1 MAGREIFDR
10 IRDGAAERA
19 AGFVAAM
26 RAGTP
31 PFAPFEWLLAGRYL
45 RARRRGGGVSVVA
58 FFSVLGIALG
68 VATLIIVLSV
78 MNGFRAELLSKII
91 GINGHLFATP
101 IDRSFNDWQDLSD
114 RLGKVAGVKAA
125 VPLVEGQAFASSQ
138 YGGSGVLVRG
148 VRAQDLDTL
157 AAVTTSI
164 RGGTLEGFDD
174 GTGVLIGKRLAD
186 SLGLQAGDTI
196 TLSTPKG
203 ASTPF
208 GTAPRTKSYLV
219 KGVFEVGM
227 TEFDQ
232 TFVFMPLAE
241 AQTFFN
247 RDGDVSLIEI
257 YVEDP
262 DHVGD
267 MREPLEMAAER
278 PLLLTDWRQRNR
290 TFFGALEVERNVMFL
305 ILSLIVVVATLNII
319 SGLILLV
326 RDKSSDIAILRTM
339 GATPGTVMR
348 VFLINGA
355 LIGVVGTLSGLGLG
369 ILITL
374 NIKPIQ
380 RFLFPGAWD
389 PTVRF
394 LAEIPAEMNPREIT
408 AVVLTTLLLSL
419 AATLYPSW
427 RAARLDPV
435 QALRYG

>member
-1 MAGREIFDR
+1 M
-10 IRDGAAERA
+10 
-19 AGFVAAM
+19 
-26 RAGTP
+26 
-31 PFAPFEWLLAGRYL
+31 

-78 MNGFRAELLSKII
+78 MNGFRTELLSKIV
-91 GINGHLFATP
+91 GINGHVFVTP
-101 IDRSFNDWQDLSD
+101 IDKLFTDYVDLSD
-114 RLGKVAGVKAA
+114 RLSKVAGVRSAI
-125 VPLVEGQAFASSQ
+125 PLVEGQAFASSP

-148 VRAQDLDTL
+148 IRGEDIGSIGSIAKT
-157 AAVTTSI
+157 I
-164 RGGTLEGFDD
+164 RGGTLDGFDD
-174 GTGVLIGKRLAD
+174 GTGVAIGRRLAE
-186 SLGLQAGDTI
+186 SLGVQAGDQI

-203 ASTPF
+203 ATTPF
-208 GTAPRTKSYLV
+208 GTAPRTKAYTV
-219 KGVFEVGM
+219 KAIFEIGM
-227 TEFDQ
+227 TEFDA

-241 AQTFFN
+241 SQAFFN
-247 RDGDVSLIEI
+247 RDSDVSLIEV
-257 YVEDP
+257 YLDNADAVAQLRP
-262 DHVGD
+262 D
-267 MREPLEMAAER
+267 LEMAAER
-278 PLLLTDWRQRNR
+278 PVLLTDWRQRNR

-305 ILSLIVVVATLNII
+305 ILSLIVVVATLNIV

-355 LIGVVGTLSGLGLG
+355 LIGVVGTLSGLALG
-369 ILITL
+369 VLITL

-380 RFLFPGAWD
+380 RVLFPSAWD

-394 LAEIPAEMNPREIT
+394 LAEIPAEMNSSEIT
-408 AVVLTTLLLSL
+408 VVVLTSIALSL
-419 AATLYPSW
+419 VATLYPSW

>member
-1 MAGREIFDR
+1 MAVSATGMIGRFR
-10 IRDGAAERA
+10 GKGATA
-19 AGFVAAM
+19 
-26 RAGTP
+26 
-31 PFAPFEWLLAGRYL
+31 PFAGFEWLIAGRYL

-68 VATLIIVLSV
+68 VGTLIIVLSV
-78 MNGFRAELLSKII
+78 MNGFRTELLSKIV
-91 GINGHLFATP
+91 GINGHVFVTP
-101 IDRSFNDWQDLSD
+101 IDKLFTDYTDLSD
-114 RLGKVAGVKAA
+114 RLSKVAGVRAA
-125 VPLVEGQAFASSQ
+125 IPLVEGQAFASSP

-148 VRAQDLDTL
+148 VKGEDLDKI
-157 AAVTTSI
+157 AAISKNV

-174 GTGVLIGKRLAD
+174 GSGVAIGRRLAD
-186 SLGLQAGDTI
+186 TLGLQAGDQI

-203 ASTPF
+203 ATTPF
-208 GTAPRTKSYLV
+208 GTAPRTKTYAV
-219 KGVFEVGM
+219 KAIFEIGM
-227 TEFDQ
+227 TEFDS
-232 TFVFMPLAE
+232 TFVFMPLGE
-241 AQTFFN
+241 AQAFFN

-257 YVEDP
+257 YVDKP
-262 DHVGD
+262 DFVAE

-278 PLLLTDWRQRNR
+278 PVLLTDWRQRNR

-355 LIGVVGTLSGLGLG
+355 LIGIVGTLAGLALG
-369 ILITL
+369 IVVTL

-380 RFLFPGAWD
+380 RVLFPGAWD

-394 LAEIPAEMNPREIT
+394 LAEIPAEMNPTEIT
-408 AVVLTTLLLSL
+408 VVVLTSFALCLV
-419 AATLYPSW
+419 ATLYPSW

>member
-1 MAGREIFDR
+1 
-10 IRDGAAERA
+10 
-19 AGFVAAM
+19 
-26 RAGTP
+26 
-31 PFAPFEWLLAGRYL
+31 
-45 RARRRGGGVSVVA
+45 
-58 FFSVLGIALG
+58 
-68 VATLIIVLSV
+68 
-78 MNGFRAELLSKII
+78 
-91 GINGHLFATP
+91 
-101 IDRSFNDWQDLSD
+101 
-114 RLGKVAGVKAA
+114 
-125 VPLVEGQAFASSQ
+125 
-138 YGGSGVLVRG
+138 
-148 VRAQDLDTL
+148 
-157 AAVTTSI
+157 
-164 RGGTLEGFDD
+164 
-174 GTGVLIGKRLAD
+174 
-186 SLGLQAGDTI
+186 
-196 TLSTPKG
+196 
-203 ASTPF
+203 
-208 GTAPRTKSYLV
+208 
-219 KGVFEVGM
+219 VFEVGM

-241 AQTFFN
+241 AQAFFN
-247 RDGDVSLIEI
+247 KDGDVSMIEI
-257 YVEDP
+257 YVDDP

-278 PLLLTDWRQRNR
+278 PILLTDWRQRNR

-305 ILSLIVVVATLNII
+305 ILSLIVVVATLNIV

-339 GATPGTVMR
+339 GATPGTIMR

-380 RFLFPGAWD
+380 HVLFPGAWD

-394 LAEIPAEMNPREIT
+394 LAEIPAQMNPKEIT
-408 AVVLTTLLLSL
+408 AVVITSLLLSL

>member
-1 MAGREIFDR
+1 MAL
-10 IRDGAAERA
+10 AETVKERL
-19 AGFVAAM
+19 AGLSGLFK
-26 RAGTP
+26 RGSTP
-31 PFAPFEWLLAGRYL
+31 PFAAFEWIIAGRYM

-78 MNGFRAELLSKII
+78 MNGFRTELLSKIV
-91 GINGHLFATP
+91 GINGHVFVTP
-101 IDRSFNDWQDLSD
+101 IDKLFTDYVDLSD
-114 RLGKVAGVKAA
+114 RLSKVAGVRSAI
-125 VPLVEGQAFASSQ
+125 PLVEGQAFASSP

-148 VRAQDLDTL
+148 IRGEDIGSIGSIAKT
-157 AAVTTSI
+157 I
-164 RGGTLEGFDD
+164 RGGTLDGFDD
-174 GTGVLIGKRLAD
+174 GTGVAIGRRLAE
-186 SLGLQAGDTI
+186 SLGVQAGDQI

-203 ASTPF
+203 ATTPF
-208 GTAPRTKSYLV
+208 GTAPRTKAYTV
-219 KGVFEVGM
+219 KAIFEIGM
-227 TEFDQ
+227 TEFDA

-241 AQTFFN
+241 SQAFFN
-247 RDGDVSLIEI
+247 RDSDVSLIEV
-257 YVEDP
+257 YLDNADAVAQLRP
-262 DHVGD
+262 D
-267 MREPLEMAAER
+267 LEMAAER
-278 PLLLTDWRQRNR
+278 PVLLTDWRQRNR

-305 ILSLIVVVATLNII
+305 ILSLIVVVATLNIV

-355 LIGVVGTLSGLGLG
+355 LIGVVGTLSGLALG
-369 ILITL
+369 VLITL

-380 RFLFPGAWD
+380 RVLFPSAWD

-394 LAEIPAEMNPREIT
+394 LAEIPAEMNSSEIT
-408 AVVLTTLLLSL
+408 VVVLTSIALSL
-419 AATLYPSW
+419 VATLYPSW

>member
-1 MAGREIFDR
+1 MGSEAGAETAPKARR
-10 IRDGAAERA
+10 GA
-19 AGFVAAM
+19 
-26 RAGTP
+26 TP
-31 PFAPFEWLLAGRYL
+31 PFAGFEWIIAGRYL

-78 MNGFRAELLSKII
+78 MNGFRTELLSKIV
-91 GINGHLFATP
+91 GINGHIFVTP
-101 IDRSFNDWQDLSD
+101 IDRTFTDFADLSE
-114 RLGKVAGVKAA
+114 RLSKVAGVRAA
-125 VPLVEGQAFASSQ
+125 IPLVEGQAFASSP

-148 VRAQDLDTL
+148 VRGDDLGAIGGIAKSL
-157 AAVTTSI
+157 

-174 GTGVLIGKRLAD
+174 GSGVLIGRRLAD
-186 SLGLQAGDTI
+186 SLAIQAGDTI

-203 ASTPF
+203 ATTAF
-208 GTAPRTKSYLV
+208 GTAPRTKSYTV
-219 KGVFEVGM
+219 KAIFEIGM
-227 TEFDQ
+227 TEFDS

-241 AQTFFN
+241 SQAFFN
-247 RDGDVSLIEI
+247 REGDVSLIEI
-257 YVEDP
+257 YIDNP
-262 DHVGD
+262 DAVAA
-267 MREPLEMAAER
+267 MREPLELAAER
-278 PLLLTDWRQRNR
+278 PVLLTDWRQRNR

-305 ILSLIVVVATLNII
+305 ILSLIVVVATLNIV

-355 LIGVVGTLSGLGLG
+355 LIGLVGTLSGLGLG

-380 RFLFPGAWD
+380 RVLFPGAWD

-394 LAEIPAEMNPREIT
+394 LAEIPAEMNPTEIT
-408 AVVLTTLLLSL
+408 VVVLTSFLLAL
-419 AATLYPSW
+419 AATVYPSW

>member
-1 MAGREIFDR
+1 MGAGATETTPAWKRR
-10 IRDGAAERA
+10 LAALAPRPGATA
-19 AGFVAAM
+19 
-26 RAGTP
+26 
-31 PFAPFEWLLAGRYL
+31 PFALFEWIIAGRYL

-78 MNGFRAELLSKII
+78 MNGFRSELLSKIV
-91 GINGHLFATP
+91 GINGHVFATP
-101 IDRSFNDWQDLSD
+101 IDRTFTDYADLSD
-114 RLGKVAGVKAA
+114 RLSKVAGVRAA
-125 VPLVEGQAFASSQ
+125 IPLVEGQAFASSP

-148 VRAQDLDTL
+148 IRAEDLDAM
-157 AAVTTSI
+157 AAVSKSI
-164 RGGTLEGFDD
+164 RGGTLADFGD
-174 GTGVLIGKRLAD
+174 GSGVLIGRRLAD

-203 ASTPF
+203 STTPF
-208 GTAPRTKSYLV
+208 GTAPRTKSYAV
-219 KGVFEVGM
+219 KAIFEIGM
-227 TEFDQ
+227 TEFDS

-241 AQTFFN
+241 SQAFFN
-247 RDGDVSLIEI
+247 KEGDVTMIEI
-257 YVEDP
+257 YIDHP
-262 DHVGD
+262 DEVAA

-278 PLLLTDWRQRNR
+278 PILFTDWRQRNR

-305 ILSLIVVVATLNII
+305 ILSLIVVVATLNIV

-339 GATPGTVMR
+339 GATPGTIMR

-355 LIGVVGTLSGLGLG
+355 LIGLVGTLAGLVLG
-369 ILITL
+369 VVITL

-380 RFLFPGAWD
+380 RVLFPGAWD

-394 LAEIPAEMNPREIT
+394 LAEIPAQMNTGEVVVVVVT
-408 AVVLTTLLLSL
+408 AFLLSL
-419 AATLYPSW
+419 VATLYPSW

>member
-1 MAGREIFDR
+1 MAL
-10 IRDGAAERA
+10 AETVKERL
-19 AGFVAAM
+19 AGLSGLFK
-26 RAGTP
+26 RGSTP
-31 PFAPFEWLLAGRYL
+31 PFAAFEWIIAGRYM

-78 MNGFRAELLSKII
+78 MNGFRTELLSKIV
-91 GINGHLFATP
+91 GINGHVFVTP
-101 IDRSFNDWQDLSD
+101 IDKLFTDYVDLSD
-114 RLGKVAGVKAA
+114 RLSKVAGVRSAI
-125 VPLVEGQAFASSQ
+125 PLVEGQAFASSP

-148 VRAQDLDTL
+148 IRGEDIGSIGSIAKT
-157 AAVTTSI
+157 I
-164 RGGTLEGFDD
+164 RGGTLDGFDD
-174 GTGVLIGKRLAD
+174 GTGVVIGRRLAE
-186 SLGLQAGDTI
+186 SLGVQAGDQI

-203 ASTPF
+203 ATTPF
-208 GTAPRTKSYLV
+208 GTAPRTKAYTV
-219 KGVFEVGM
+219 KAIFEIGM
-227 TEFDQ
+227 TEFDA

-241 AQTFFN
+241 SQAFFN
-247 RDGDVSLIEI
+247 RDSDVSLIEV
-257 YVEDP
+257 YLDNADAVAQLRP
-262 DHVGD
+262 D
-267 MREPLEMAAER
+267 LEMAAER
-278 PLLLTDWRQRNR
+278 PVLLTDWRQRNR

-305 ILSLIVVVATLNII
+305 ILSLIVVVATLNIV

-355 LIGVVGTLSGLGLG
+355 LIGVVGTLSGLALG
-369 ILITL
+369 VLITL

-380 RFLFPGAWD
+380 RVLFPSAWD

-394 LAEIPAEMNPREIT
+394 LAEIPAEMNSSEIT
-408 AVVLTTLLLSL
+408 VVVLTSIALSL
-419 AATLYPSW
+419 VATLYPSW